1 MMASPALPG
10 SPEVN
15 HGYSEA
21 KDTLYPEDR
30 VPQQTIILQKKYPNG
45 QQTCKIFLNSVKL
58 KEMHIQ
64 AIFPP

>member
-1 MMASPALPG
+1 MMASPVLSG

-21 KDTLYPEDR
+21 KDTSYPEDR
-30 VPQQTIILQKKYPNG
+30 VPQQMIILQKKYLNG
-45 QQTCKIFLNSVKL
+45 QQTYKIFLNSVKL

-64 AIFPP
+64 TIFPP